1 MTRSTEIAENAD
13 TNGEAP
19 KARTS
24 RGTHIRRIGVAGIA
38 IALVTPLALPAF
50 AGNQG
55 ATPEPGFAATS
66 IDEQSITATST
77 AGSPEQE
84 AERAELYA
92 TTPAEL
98 EQLRVDLQAQADAE
112 QAAAEE
118 AAAQEAAADEAAAD
132 EAAAQEA
139 STTTSGAPAGAAV
152 SVGAGGSA
160 IASAALAQ
168 IGEIQTCT
176 QLVADSLA
184 AVGIP
189 YTGMGNLFN
198 LGPTIPGSQATPGD
212 IIYYSNGGFG
222 SAHVAVY
229 IGGGQAVHGGWNGNQ
244 TVVAGSTIPGA
255 SAPVFIDVG

>member
-1 MTRSTEIAENAD
+1 MTRSTEMAETVGTPDETPAA
-13 TNGEAP
+13 T
-19 KARTS
+19 RTS
-24 RGTHIRRIGVAGIA
+24 RATHIRRIGVAGVA
-38 IALVTPLALPAF
+38 VALVMPLALPAF

-55 ATPEPGFAATS
+55 ATQEPGFAATAV
-66 IDEQSITATST
+66 DAQSVTATST

-84 AERAELYA
+84 AERQELFA

-98 EQLRVDLQAQADAE
+98 EQLQAEMQAQAEAAAAE

-118 AAAQEAAADEAAAD
+118 AAAQESAAS
-132 EAAAQEA
+132 QSGTTS
-139 STTTSGAPAGAAV
+139 STTTSTAV

-189 YTGMGNLFN
+189 YAGMGNLFN
-198 LGPTIPGSQATPGD
+198 LGPTIAGSAATPGD
-212 IIYYSNGGFG
+212 IVYYSNGGFG
-222 SAHVAVY
+222 IAHVAVY
-229 IGGGQAVHGGWNGNQ
+229 IGNGQAVHGGWSGNQ
-244 TVVAGSTIPGA
+244 TVVSGVSIPGA
-255 SAPVFIDVG
+255 TAPVFIDVG

>member
-1 MTRSTEIAENAD
+1 MTRSTEIAETVGTTD
-13 TNGEAP
+13 ETP
-19 KARTS
+19 KANPTS
-24 RGTHIRRIGVAGIA
+24 RATHIRRIGVAGIA
-38 IALVTPLALPAF
+38 VALVMPLALPAF

-55 ATPEPGFAATS
+55 ETPEPGFAATS
-66 IDEQSITATST
+66 VDAQAVTATST

-84 AERAELYA
+84 AERQELYA

-98 EQLRVDLQAQADAE
+98 AQLQADLQAQADAAAAE

-118 AAAQEAAADEAAAD
+118 AAAAEAAADAAGSSAAAT
-132 EAAAQEA
+132 
-139 STTTSGAPAGAAV
+139 STAV
-152 SVGAGGSA
+152 SVGAGGGA

-168 IGEIQTCT
+168 VGEIQTCT

-198 LGPTIPGSQATPGD
+198 LGPTIAGSQATPGD
-212 IIYYSNGGFG
+212 IVYYSNGGVG

-229 IGGGQAVHGGWNGNQ
+229 IGNGQAVHGGWSGNQ
-244 TVVAGSTIPGA
+244 TVVSGVNLPGG

>member
-1 MTRSTEIAENAD
+1 MTRSTEIAETGTTD
-13 TNGEAP
+13 EATP
-19 KARTS
+19 KTS
-24 RGTHIRRIGVAGIA
+24 RATHIRRIGVAGVA
-38 IALVTPLALPAF
+38 VALVMPLALPAF

-55 ATPEPGFAATS
+55 ADQEPGFAATAVNS
-66 IDEQSITATST
+66 QSVTATST

-98 EQLRVDLQAQADAE
+98 QQLQAELQAQADAE
-112 QAAAEE
+112 AAAAAEAEAEE
-118 AAAQEAAADEAAAD
+118 AAAEQAAASNGAAG
-132 EAAAQEA
+132 
-139 STTTSGAPAGAAV
+139 TTSAPAGAAV
-152 SVGAGGSA
+152 SVGAGGST

-168 IGEIQTCT
+168 IGEIQSCT

-198 LGPTIPGSQATPGD
+198 LGPTIPASQATPGD
-212 IIYYSNGGFG
+212 IIYYANGGFG

-229 IGGGQAVHGGWNGNQ
+229 IGNGQAVHGGWNGNQ
-244 TVVAGSTIPGA
+244 TVVAGATIPGA

>member
-1 MTRSTEIAENAD
+1 MTRSTEIAEIAD
-13 TNGEAP
+13 TTGEAP

-55 ATPEPGFAATS
+55 DVPEPGFAASS

-84 AERAELYA
+84 AERAELFA

-98 EQLRVDLQAQADAE
+98 EQLRADLQAQADAE

-118 AAAQEAAADEAAAD
+118 AAAEEAAAEEAAS
-132 EAAAQEA
+132 QQA
-139 STTTSGAPAGAAV
+139 STTTSSTPAGAAV

-244 TVVAGSTIPGA
+244 TVVAGATIPGA